1 MAPRR
6 AVNGDREEEGR
17 EEVQPPSDAA
27 TRLLEGMAQLFE
39 QYASNAHRG
48 GQQDIYVQFRRMD
61 PKDFSGTTDPFV
73 AEGWIRSL
81 EVIFRYMN
89 MVDADRGDLS
99 VAEFVKKFDRGCHFV
114 PLIAN
119 DAAKKLR
126 HFLDGLRPTIRRD
139 VLLTNP
145 AAYNDAVNGAYRA
158 EQSLKDIEWEMQ
170 RKRPQP
176 QQQNKKPYTGPQK
189 GQQKPL
195 GNPKQQLRAAAP
207 KTEEKP
213 LCKECNRQHHGKCM
227 WGTYKCF
234 NCGEEGH
241 KALDCPKKKQ
251 PMIGR
256 AFVMHAKEA
265 EPDTTLITG
274 RIFIAGIGTYALLD
288 SGATHSFISE
298 TFLKRLG
305 ILPEDMDVGFRVIVP
320 SGEQM
325 LSTKMVKDIELR
337 LQRKVV
343 RVDFIVLPMP
353 EFDIILG
360 IDWLS
365 RNGASI
371 DFRQRTVSIR
381 LSSGEMFTFEA
392 VQNKQLPPIISCIG
406 AKKLLRRGN
415 NSLEVESSNT

>member
-1 MAPRR
+1 
-6 AVNGDREEEGR
+6 
-17 EEVQPPSDAA
+17 
-27 TRLLEGMAQLFE
+27 MAQLFK
-39 QYASNAHRG
+39 QYGSNANRG

-73 AEGWIRSL
+73 AEEWIRSL
-81 EVIFRYMN
+81 EVIFRYIN
-89 MVDADRGDLS
+89 MVDADRVRWGAILYPLLPTTLLRNS
-99 VAEFVKKFDRGCHFV
+99 GTSWTVSGLPSAEMFSSQTQ
-114 PLIAN
+114 
-119 DAAKKLR
+119 LR
-126 HFLDGLRPTIRRD
+126 IMM
-139 VLLTNP
+139 LLMELT
-145 AAYNDAVNGAYRA
+145 GA

-176 QQQNKKPYTGPQK
+176 QQQQQQNMKPYTGPQK

-213 LCKECNRQHHGKCM
+213 LCRKYNRQHHGKCM

-241 KALDCPKKKQ
+241 KAMDCPKKKQ

-305 ILPEDMDVGFRVIVP
+305 ILPEDVDVGFRVIVP

-337 LQRKVV
+337 L
-343 RVDFIVLPMP
+343 
-353 EFDIILG
+353 
-360 IDWLS
+360 
-365 RNGASI
+365 
-371 DFRQRTVSIR
+371 
-381 LSSGEMFTFEA
+381 
-392 VQNKQLPPIISCIG
+392 
-406 AKKLLRRGN
+406 
-415 NSLEVESSNT
+415 